1 MSTTTLSKNE
11 RKQIL
16 QIIENLK
23 NEGES
28 LGRKHRRRPVQ
39 QVMWLKRLPRPE
51 RPRSAAFRV
60 NAEDVSL
67 KGMGF
72 LTRRHLQANEYVVA
86 PLQFREGGGMLVLCL
101 VRFCRQLPEGGYRVG
116 TEFEETLADPTG
128 TTRIPQAWLKKAW
141 SAEIASS

>member
-1 MSTTTLSKNE
+1 MSATNLSINE

-23 NEGES
+23 TEGES

-39 QVMWLKRLPRPE
+39 QIMWLKRLPRPE

-60 NAEDVSL
+60 NTEDVSL

-72 LTRRHLQANEYVVA
+72 LTRRRLQENEYVVA

-101 VRFCRQLPEGGYRVG
+101 VRFCRQLPQGGYRAG
-116 TEFEETLADPTG
+116 TEFEETLTDPTG

-141 SAEIASS
+141 AAEIQTA

>member
-1 MSTTTLSKNE
+1 VSTTTLSKSE

-23 NEGES
+23 NDGES

-39 QVMWLKRLPRPE
+39 QIMWLKRLPRPE

-72 LTRRHLQANEYVVA
+72 LTRRRLQTNEYVVA

-101 VRFCRQLPEGGYRVG
+101 VRFCRQLADGSYRVG
-116 TEFEETLADPTG
+116 TEFEETLADPTS
-128 TTRIPQAWLKKAW
+128 TARIPQAWLKKAW
-141 SAEIASS
+141 SADIATH